1 MIEDQITF
9 TISKDNL
16 SDLSK
21 FVRQA
26 QQLLDPDYV
35 AVFWHT
41 SDVQERYELTTEQAR
56 QVLHQISG
64 RKHDANVGI
73 NWDVIDAAVL
83 TLFPDATPWRSDVN
97 DDNE

>member
-1 MIEDQITF
+1 MIQDQITF

-26 QQLLDPDYV
+26 QQLLSPDYV

-41 SDVQERYELTTEQAR
+41 SDVQERYRELTTEQAR
-56 QVLHQISG
+56 QVLQHVSG
-64 RKHDANVGI
+64 RNHDANVGI

-83 TLFPDATPWRSDVN
+83 TLFPNATLWSD
-97 DDNE
+97 